1 MNDKQKVVFKQLQLA
16 GLGVVVFV
24 FGLLYQEKAISMVG
38 IGILIFGL
46 LRTYYIKKVIDK
58 LDEWIIAHLFFVQN
72 KKGDELAL
80 IIALNDAYF

>member
-16 GLGVVVFV
+16 RLGVVVFV

-58 LDEWIIAHLFFVQN
+58 LD
-72 KKGDELAL
+72 G
-80 IIALNDAYF
+80 

>member
-24 FGLLYQEKAISMVG
+24 FGLLYQEKAIAMVG

-46 LRTYYIKKVIDK
+46 LRKKYNKKVIDK
-58 LDEWIIAHLFFVQN
+58 LDE
-72 KKGDELAL
+72 
-80 IIALNDAYF
+80 

>member
-1 MNDKQKVVFKQLQLA
+1 MNDKQKVVFKQLQLT

-24 FGLLYQEKAISMVG
+24 FGLLYQEKAIAMVG

-58 LDEWIIAHLFFVQN
+58 LDE
-72 KKGDELAL
+72 
-80 IIALNDAYF
+80 

>member
-58 LDEWIIAHLFFVQN
+58 GNPQLDRV
-72 KKGDELAL
+72 D
-80 IIALNDAYF
+80 

>member
-38 IGILIFGL
+38 IGILILGL

-58 LDEWIIAHLFFVQN
+58 LDEWIAHLFFMQN
-72 KKGDELAL
+72 KKGDEFAL
-80 IIALNDAYF
+80 IIALNDACF

>member
-1 MNDKQKVVFKQLQLA
+1 MNDKQKVVFKQLQLV

-58 LDEWIIAHLFFVQN
+58 LDE
-72 KKGDELAL
+72 
-80 IIALNDAYF
+80 

>member
-24 FGLLYQEKAISMVG
+24 FGLLYQEKAIAMVG

-46 LRTYYIKKVIDK
+46 LRTTTLKK
-58 LDEWIIAHLFFVQN
+58 
-72 KKGDELAL
+72 
-80 IIALNDAYF
+80 

>member
-38 IGILIFGL
+38 IGILIFWFIKNL
-46 LRTYYIKKVIDK
+46 L
-58 LDEWIIAHLFFVQN
+58 H
-72 KKGDELAL
+72 
-80 IIALNDAYF
+80 

>member
-58 LDEWIIAHLFFVQN
+58 LDEYLFFVQN
-72 KKGDELAL
+72 KKGDEFAL
-80 IIALNDAYF
+80 IIALNDACF

>member
-1 MNDKQKVVFKQLQLA
+1 MINKRLLFKQLQLA

-24 FGLLYQEKAISMVG
+24 FGLLYQEKAIAMVG

-58 LDEWIIAHLFFVQN
+58 LDE
-72 KKGDELAL
+72 
-80 IIALNDAYF
+80 

>member
-16 GLGVVVFV
+16 GLGGVVFV
-24 FGLLYQEKAISMVG
+24 CGLLYQEKAISMVG

-58 LDEWIIAHLFFVQN
+58 LDE
-72 KKGDELAL
+72 
-80 IIALNDAYF
+80 

>member
-24 FGLLYQEKAISMVG
+24 FGLLYQEKAIAMVG

-46 LRTYYIKKVIDK
+46 LRTYYIRKVMGK
-58 LDEWIIAHLFFVQN
+58 LDE
-72 KKGDELAL
+72 
-80 IIALNDAYF
+80 